1 MNLFTRYFRINLL
14 ATVVIFILAS
24 LAFYFLLWYVSI
36 AQMDEDLKIEQREI
50 ETYVQKYNHP
60 PEPIR
65 VKDQN
70 ISFAISDIRN
80 KYRKFSTIP
89 SPNPPEKE
97 NFRQISFTLPVNN
110 QWLLFKVSKSL
121 EGTEHLNRSIIIIS
135 LLTIIA
141 ILLVSLLINRWQLRR
156 LWKPF
161 YNTLSGVEKFRLG
174 EKAIPH
180 FENSSITEF
189 NFLNSTISQFIRD
202 ADKEYFLLKE
212 FTENASHELQT
223 PLAIA
228 RSSLDVM
235 MQDDKLSESQSN
247 SLQAAYSAIQ
257 KMSRLNQSLLLL
269 NKIENKQFSN
279 INTFDL
285 KKLVQEKISDWQEL
299 WQGRSLNISSF
310 LESATVSMNEQ
321 LAEMMISNLFSNA
334 ARHTPEHGHIQ
345 IRLAADIFEISNTAA
360 DGPLNEEKLFKRFSK
375 SGQTTDHH
383 GLGLSIIKQIADVSG
398 MKAAYRYDETIHF
411 FSVDLK
417 PASS

>member
-14 ATVVIFILAS
+14 ATVIIFILAS

-60 PEPIR
+60 PEPIT

-70 ISFAISDIRN
+70 ISYAVSDIRS
-80 KYRKFSTIP
+80 KIRKFSTIE
-89 SPNPPEKE
+89 SPNPGERE
-97 NFRQISFTLPVNN
+97 NFRQISFTVPVNN

-121 EGTEHLNRSIIIIS
+121 EGTENLNRSIIIIS
-135 LLTIIA
+135 LLTIIT

-161 YNTLSGVEKFRLG
+161 YRTLSGVEKFRLG
-174 EKAIPH
+174 EKTIPD

-189 NFLNSTISQFIRD
+189 NFLNTTISQFIRD
-202 ADKEYFLLKE
+202 ADREYFLLKE

-235 MQDDKLSESQSN
+235 MQDEKLSESQSN

-257 KMSRLNQSLLLL
+257 KMSKLNQSLLLL

-279 INTFDL
+279 VNTFDL
-285 KKLVQEKISDWQEL
+285 KNLVQEKMSDWQEL
-299 WQGRSLNISSF
+299 WQGRSLHISSS

-334 ARHTPEHGHIQ
+334 ARHTPEAGHIK
-345 IRLAADIFEISNTAA
+345 IRLVADIFEISNTAA
-360 DGPLNEEKLFKRFSK
+360 DGPLNVEKLFKRFSK

-398 MKAAYRYDETIHF
+398 MKVYYRYDGAIHF

>member
-1 MNLFTRYFRINLL
+1 MFR
-14 ATVVIFILAS
+14 
-24 LAFYFLLWYVSI
+24 
-36 AQMDEDLKIEQREI
+36 
-50 ETYVQKYNHP
+50 
-60 PEPIR
+60 
-65 VKDQN
+65 
-70 ISFAISDIRN
+70 
-80 KYRKFSTIP
+80 
-89 SPNPPEKE
+89 
-97 NFRQISFTLPVNN
+97 
-110 QWLLFKVSKSL
+110 VSKSL

-141 ILLVSLLINRWQLRR
+141 ILLVSLLINRWQLGDCGNPFIIRFQA
-156 LWKPF
+156 WK
-161 YNTLSGVEKFRLG
+161 NSGWVK
-174 EKAIPH
+174 KAIPH

-223 PLAIA
+223 PLAIV

-235 MQDDKLSESQSN
+235 MQDEKLSESQSN

-285 KKLVQEKISDWQEL
+285 KKLVQEKMSDWQEL
-299 WQGRSLNISSF
+299 WQGRSLNISSS

-360 DGPLNEEKLFKRFSK
+360 ER
-375 SGQTTDHH
+375 
-383 GLGLSIIKQIADVSG
+383 
-398 MKAAYRYDETIHF
+398 
-411 FSVDLK
+411 
-417 PASS
+417 PAE

>member
-24 LAFYFLLWYVSI
+24 LAFYFLLWFVSI
-36 AQMDEDLKIEQREI
+36 AQVDEDLKIEQREI

-60 PEPIR
+60 PEPIS

-70 ISFAISDIRN
+70 TSFALSDIRS

-89 SPNPPEKE
+89 SPNPMERE

-121 EGTEHLNRSIIIIS
+121 EGTEHLNQSIIIIS
-135 LLTIIA
+135 LITIVA

-174 EKAIPH
+174 EKAIPR
-180 FENSSITEF
+180 FENSQITEF
-189 NFLNSTISQFIRD
+189 NFLNTTISQFIRD
-202 ADKEYFLLKE
+202 ADREYFLLKE

-223 PLAIA
+223 PLAVV
-228 RSSLDVM
+228 RSTLDVM
-235 MQDDKLSESQSN
+235 MQDEKLSEAQSQS
-247 SLQAAYSAIQ
+247 LLAAYSAIQ
-257 KMSRLNQSLLLL
+257 KMSKLNQSLLLL

-279 INTFDL
+279 IISFDF
-285 KKLVQEKISDWQEL
+285 KTLVQEKMTDWQEL
-299 WQGRSLNISSF
+299 WQGRSLSISSS
-310 LESATVSMNEQ
+310 LESASVSMNEQ

-334 ARHTPEHGHIQ
+334 ARHTPEGGHIH
-345 IRLAADIFEISNTAA
+345 IKLSAKVFEISNSAA
-360 DGPLNEEKLFKRFSK
+360 DCPLDQEKLFKRFSK
-375 SGQTTDHH
+375 VGQTTDHH
-383 GLGLSIIKQIADVSG
+383 GLGLSIVKQIADVSG
-398 MKAAYRYDETIHF
+398 MTISYHF
-411 FSVDLK
+411 TNGDHVFSVNFK
-417 PASS
+417 PDTV